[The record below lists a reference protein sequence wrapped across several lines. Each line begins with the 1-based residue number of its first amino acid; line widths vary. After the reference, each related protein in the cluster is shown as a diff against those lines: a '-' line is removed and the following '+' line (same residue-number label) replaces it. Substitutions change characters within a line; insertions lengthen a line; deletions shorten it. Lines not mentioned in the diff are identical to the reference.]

1 MPTLSDKIA
10 IPPKADMNPGLTP
23 VSESTMLSVFGRP
36 GELTRDCSDATG
48 AFARRVVTRNVGP
61 FPVSGLDLAVAS
73 LERIFTEVRAERPD
87 VVDEVKT
94 EGMLCVRHKRKNPAS
109 YSNHSWG
116 CAIDLRFG
124 PSLVEQGDPRAHRG
138 NVILFPFFNRHGWY
152 WGAEFSGGSVDSMH
166 FELAEESILKI
177 RDGGFDGEGGGPID
191 TGGGG
196 AGALKH
202 PMLAGNA
209 ELQRAA
215 RGERAFMRNRDSGEP
230 VGIIQDA
237 LDRVLPPAD
246 HINAGSNRG
255 TFGAKTEAAV
265 KEFQGK
271 SGITA
276 DGSVGKNTL
285 LKLDAALIQLDG
297 IT

>member
-1 MPTLSDKIA
+1 M
-10 IPPKADMNPGLTP
+10 
-23 VSESTMLSVFGRP
+23 V
-36 GELTRDCSDATG
+36 
-48 AFARRVVTRNVGP
+48 
-61 FPVSGLDLAVAS
+61 
-73 LERIFTEVRAERPD
+73 
-87 VVDEVKT
+87 
-94 EGMLCVRHKRKNPAS
+94 
-109 YSNHSWG
+109 
-116 CAIDLRFG
+116 
-124 PSLVEQGDPRAHRG
+124 
-138 NVILFPFFNRHGWY
+138 LFPFFNRHGWY
-152 WGAEFSGGSVDSMH
+152 WGAEFSGDSVDSMH
-166 FELAEESILKI
+166 FELAEESIIKI
-177 RDGGFDGEGGGPID
+177 RDGRFETGGGGPIG
-191 TGGGG
+191 TGGSGSGGGGG

-215 RGERAFMRNRDSGEP
+215 LGQQAFKRNRDNGEP

-265 KEFQGK
+265 MKFQAK
-271 SGITA
+271 SGLEA

-285 LKLDAALIQLDG
+285 LKLDAALIPLDG